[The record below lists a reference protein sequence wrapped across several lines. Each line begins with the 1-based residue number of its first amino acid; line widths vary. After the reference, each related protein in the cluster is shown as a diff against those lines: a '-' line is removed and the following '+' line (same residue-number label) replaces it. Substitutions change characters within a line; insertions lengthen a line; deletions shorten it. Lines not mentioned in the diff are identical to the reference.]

1 MATREDSKW
10 IYHNPLIV
18 RTTEMRSARSRQQT
32 GKNGNKPPEKP
43 PRSRLINFN
52 LMHIYA
58 ARRITNELPAW
69 DYLNGCFFIFSAG
82 SIPARWKHLGGGIL
96 LCVTELITVHTLY
109 KDPEKGNNCL
119 IPEIALQHFW
129 ARFWQSPSTE
139 LNVRH
144 TTSKRAHHPR
154 PTSNETLSSGSA
166 QFEK

>member
-1 MATREDSKW
+1 
-10 IYHNPLIV
+10 
-18 RTTEMRSARSRQQT
+18 MRSARSRQQT
-32 GKNGNKPPEKP
+32 GKNDNKPPEKP
-43 PRSRLINFN
+43 PRSHLINFN

-58 ARRITNELPAW
+58 AMRITNELPAW
-69 DYLNGCFFIFSAG
+69 CNWNGGFFIFSAG
-82 SIPARWKHLGGGIL
+82 STPARWKHQEGN
-96 LCVTELITVHTLY
+96 ITVRDRTHHRTHRY
-109 KDPEKGNNCL
+109 HAPEKGNNCL

-154 PTSNETLSSGSA
+154 PTPNETLSSGSA